1 MPQGPRDAPRNEPAG
16 ALPGRMRPASTLR
29 CEELRRL
36 AKGCPAPKQT
46 SGQPPITHGRVP
58 NPKKKK
64 CSLGLQVTVEA
75 EAGLFLAA
83 APQTAVAALPQEA
96 APGPGRAGSE
106 AFSRSSATSSGQP
119 AARNRQPSVRARPVE
134 GPASAKRRPAPTAG
148 THRQRCLSKRATP
161 ASSTS

>member
-1 MPQGPRDAPRNEPAG
+1 MTKSIDLLALIEMRVGMPQGPRDAPGNEPAG
-16 ALPGRMRPASTLR
+16 AFQDVGAAPRARLLRPG

-46 SGQPPITHGRVP
+46 SGQPPITHGRVA

-106 AFSRSSATSSGQP
+106 AFVRSSATGSGEP
-119 AARNRQPSVRARPVE
+119 AARNRTER
-134 GPASAKRRPAPTAG
+134 
-148 THRQRCLSKRATP
+148 
-161 ASSTS
+161 